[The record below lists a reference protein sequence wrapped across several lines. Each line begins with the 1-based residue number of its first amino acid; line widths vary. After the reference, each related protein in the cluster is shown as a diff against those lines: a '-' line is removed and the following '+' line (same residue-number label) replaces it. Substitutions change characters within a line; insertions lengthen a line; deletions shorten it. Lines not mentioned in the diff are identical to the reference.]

1 MQRLRLS
8 FVRTVF
14 EAVHSARYHGGTLLR
29 MLLPVV
35 VITAATGAYFN
46 RVIAD
51 GEYQSGEVAI
61 MVLGVLAWLYGAT
74 CMTFGLYRLYLFDRA
89 QEPGEGAAATST
101 GSVYAWTNTH
111 WRFLGWGLL
120 LGILMGLTAAIPL
133 VIAGYITST
142 LGATETSSTAHLL
155 SSAAMLVGFYFY
167 GRWVF
172 ALPMIL
178 LPDAAPSLGRSW
190 DWSEGN
196 SVHMFLCVGLL
207 PTLQAIVWAFVPETA
222 GVGLSVIEAVIT
234 TVVMAAEVI
243 MVSRSLVRLREA
255 GVTAESPADPEE

>member
-8 FVRTVF
+8 FMRTAF
-14 EAVHSARYHGGTLLR
+14 ETVHSARYHGGTLLR

-35 VITAATGAYFN
+35 VITAAMSIYFN

-51 GEYQSGEVAI
+51 GEYQSGD
-61 MVLGVLAWLYGAT
+61 LGILVVSTLAWLYVAT
-74 CMTFGLYRLYLFDRA
+74 CVTLGLYRLFLFDRA
-89 QEPGEGAAATST
+89 QEPVEGTAST
-101 GSVYAWTNTH
+101 GSLYAWTNVH
-111 WRFLGWGLL
+111 WRFLWWLIL
-120 LGILMGLTAAIPL
+120 LGILTGLTAAIPL
-133 VIAGYITST
+133 GIARYVTST
-142 LGATETSSTAHLL
+142 LGATDTSSTAHLL
-155 SSAAMLVGFYFY
+155 GAAAMLVGYYFY

-178 LPDAAPSLGRSW
+178 LPGMGPSLGRSW

-196 SVHMFLCVGLL
+196 SIHMLLCVGLL
-207 PTLQAIVWAFVPETA
+207 PTLQAICWAFVPETVGI
-222 GVGLSVIEAVIT
+222 GVSIIGAVIT

-255 GVTAESPADPEE
+255 GVTAESPAAPEE

>member
-35 VITAATGAYFN
+35 VITAASSAYFN

-51 GEYQSGEVAI
+51 GEYQSGDVGI
-61 MVLGVLAWLYGAT
+61 LIVGVLAWLYVAT
-74 CMTFGLYRLYLFDRA
+74 CMTLGLYRLFLFDRA
-89 QEPGEGAAATST
+89 QEPAEGAAASPEN
-101 GSVYAWTNTH
+101 VYAWTNTH
-111 WRFLGWGLL
+111 WRLLGWGVL
-120 LGILMGLTAAIPL
+120 LGILTLLTSIIPL
-133 VIAGYITST
+133 VIARYISET
-142 LGATETSSTAHLL
+142 LGATETSSTAQLL
-155 SSAAMLVGFYFY
+155 SAAAMLVGYYFY
-167 GRWVF
+167 GRWVL

-178 LPDAAPSLGRSW
+178 LPDTGPSLGRSW

-196 SVHMFLCVGLL
+196 SVHMLLCVGLL
-207 PTLQAIVWAFVPETA
+207 PTFQAICWAFVPETA
-222 GVGLSVIEAVIT
+222 GIGASLVGAVIT

-243 MVSRSLVRLREA
+243 MVSRSLVRLQEA
-255 GVTAESPADPEE
+255 GVTAEVPTAPEE